1 MFSTNKKKQ
10 TQLQHLCRTSSYS
23 KATTLNL
30 QLGPEQSKLHVALHT
45 MTRSQISY
53 CTVCRSYKKLKK
65 SVM

>member
-1 MFSTNKKKQ
+1 MFSTKKKP

-45 MTRSQISY
+45 ITMSQISY
-53 CTVCRSYKKLKK
+53 CTVYRSYKRLKK